1 MREILFRGKS
11 KRTGKFLYG
20 GYFKHLNRTLYPCGD
35 RIRPKDIEHLIIS
48 DGSSDFGLPRKIEYY
63 EVDPET
69 VGEWTGLVDRNG
81 VKIFEGD
88 IIACR
93 HWSTDRTGEAK
104 SSVFFTGRVRYS
116 YGDFYLSGCCR
127 SEYLRDFGDREVIG
141 NIHDNPELLEGGKE

>member
-1 MREILFRGKS
+1 MREILFRGRDLYDKKWVYGYYCKS
-11 KRTGKFLYG
+11 VEERLVT
-20 GYFKHLNRTLYPCGD
+20 D
-35 RIRPKDIEHLIIS
+35 LICDEKGMDWI
-48 DGSSDFGLPRKIEYY
+48 
-63 EVDPET
+63 VDTET

-104 SSVFFTGRVRYS
+104 SSVFFTGRVHYS
-116 YGDFYLSGCCR
+116 YGDFYLSGWSR

-141 NIHDNPELLEGGKE
+141 NIHDNPELLEGGEV